1 MDIAFWL
8 GNLTFI
14 LAATWRLATP
24 MIYAGIGETFAERGG
39 VINIGLEGI
48 MLCGALAAY
57 LTALYTN
64 NLLWSLLV
72 PILVGL
78 VWGLLFAFFT
88 VTIKANQI
96 VVGTA
101 VNLIGLGL
109 TGFVF
114 RSLITTTVRGSPTV
128 FSPIDIPGLAQL
140 PFIGDILFR
149 HNAMVYATILL
160 VPLASFVL
168 YRTAFGLSLRAAGEH
183 PRAADTA
190 GINVN
195 AIRYAG
201 TMLGAILTSVGG
213 AYLSIAQTNVF
224 GENMADGRGF
234 IALAVVVFGRWTPL
248 GVMGASLLFGLFFAL
263 ELRLQVITGLGVPY
277 QLFQAMPYVVTILA
291 FLGLRGRS
299 TAPKAL
305 ATPYEK

>member
-1 MDIAFWL
+1 MDFSFWL

-14 LAATWRLATP
+14 LSATWRLATP
-24 MIYAGIGETFAERGG
+24 MIYAGIGETFTERGG

-48 MLCGALAAY
+48 MLCGALAAF

-64 NLLWSLLV
+64 NLLLAVLI
-72 PILVGL
+72 PIGVGL
-78 VWGLLFAFFT
+78 LWGLVFAFLT
-88 VTIKANQI
+88 VTIKSNQI

-114 RSLITTTVRGSPTV
+114 RTLITSTVRGLQTV
-128 FSPIDIPGLAQL
+128 FAPIDIPGLSQL
-140 PFIGDILFR
+140 PVIGEIFFR
-149 HNAMVYATILL
+149 HNAMVYATVLL

-168 YRTAFGLSLRAAGEH
+168 YRTAFGLSLRAAGEL

-190 GINVN
+190 GVSVN
-195 AIRYAG
+195 AMRYAG
-201 TMLGAILTSVGG
+201 TILGAVLTAVGG

-224 GENMADGRGF
+224 GENMTDGRGF

-248 GVMGASLLFGLFFAL
+248 GVVGASLLFGLFFAL
-263 ELRLQVITGLGVPY
+263 ELRLQAIAGLGVPY
-277 QLFQAMPYVVTILA
+277 QFFQAMPYVVTILA
-291 FLGLRGRS
+291 LVGLRGRT

-305 ATPYEK
+305 AMPYEK